1 MNICQIVDEIK
12 LVYCPAH
19 KSIRDNYT
27 ADSLTKVA
35 SKKTKHLPQSR
46 EIPVTTDITK
56 MSKKMGIFKISQ
68 I

>member
-12 LVYCPAH
+12 LVHCPAH

-27 ADSLTKVA
+27 VDSLTKVA
-35 SKKTKHLPQSR
+35 SKKTKHLPQGR
-46 EIPVTTDITK
+46 EIQVTTDITK
-56 MSKKMGIFKISQ
+56 MSKEMGIFKISQ

>member
-19 KSIRDNYT
+19 KSIQDNYT

-35 SKKTKHLPQSR
+35 SKKTKICLKVVKFQLPL
-46 EIPVTTDITK
+46 TL
-56 MSKKMGIFKISQ
+56 
-68 I
+68 